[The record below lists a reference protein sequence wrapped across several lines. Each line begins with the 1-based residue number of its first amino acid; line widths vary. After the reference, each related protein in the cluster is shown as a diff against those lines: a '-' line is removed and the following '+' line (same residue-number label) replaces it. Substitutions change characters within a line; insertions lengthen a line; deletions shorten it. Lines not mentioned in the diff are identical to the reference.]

1 MEQRPPLRLQIG
13 QQIHPTLE
21 CVPMDASDQA
31 HFKVSS
37 GSIALLRRDARTF
50 SQQLA
55 QLNDV
60 SHLTGA

>member
-1 MEQRPPLRLQIG
+1 
-13 QQIHPTLE
+13 
-21 CVPMDASDQA
+21 MDASDQA